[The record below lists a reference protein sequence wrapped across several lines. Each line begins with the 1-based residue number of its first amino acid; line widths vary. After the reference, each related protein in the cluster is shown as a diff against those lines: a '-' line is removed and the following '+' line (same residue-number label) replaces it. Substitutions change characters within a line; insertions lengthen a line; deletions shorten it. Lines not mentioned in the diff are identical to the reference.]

1 METEIKFSSMEALI
15 EDDWLKKENNSLKSG
30 QNNAPSLENSQVD
43 QGNKYQYDLL
53 PMIDL

>member
-1 METEIKFSSMEALI
+1 MEALI